1 MLSLSELK
9 IGTFVILN
17 RQPHQLIWH
26 EHSKLGRG
34 GAILRTKFRNLLT
47 GAILDTT
54 LKGNEKFEEAVIS
67 RERVQFTY
75 KDAVGLPA
83 VATTLQAGY
92 HFMNLKNFEQFS
104 LPLKQVGEA
113 GLYLRENSEV
123 DIISWNGQPININP
137 PIKVELKVT
146 ETEPAVRG
154 NTAQGAVTKPA
165 TLETGKVVQV
175 PIFIRTGDIIR
186 VNTET
191 GAYVERL
198 GTS

>member
-1 MLSLSELK
+1 MLSIADLQT
-9 IGTFVILN
+9 GTFVILN
-17 RQPHQLIWH
+17 RQPHQLIWR

-34 GAILRTKFRNLLT
+34 GAILRTKFRNLLS

-54 LKGNEKFEEAVIS
+54 LKGNEKFEEAAIS

-75 KDAVGLPA
+75 KDA
-83 VATTLQAGY
+83 AGY

-104 LPLKQVGEA
+104 LPLQQVGEA

-123 DIISWNGQPININP
+123 DIISWNGQPINITP
-137 PIKVELKVT
+137 PIKVDLKVI

-154 NTAQGAVTKPA
+154 NTAQGAVIKPA
-165 TLETGKVVQV
+165 TLETGKLIQV

-198 GTS
+198 SAN

>member
-1 MLSLSELK
+1 MLSIADLRTG
-9 IGTFVILN
+9 IFIILN
-17 RQPHQLIWH
+17 RQPHQLIWR

-34 GAILRTKFRNLLT
+34 GAILRTKFRNLLS

-54 LKGNEKFEEAVIS
+54 FKGNEKLEEAAIS

-75 KDAVGLPA
+75 KDSVGLPA

-104 LPLKQVGEA
+104 LPVAQIGEA
-113 GLYLRENSEV
+113 GLFLKEGSEV
-123 DIISWNGQPININP
+123 EIISWNNQPININP
-137 PIKVELKVT
+137 PIKVELKVSA
-146 ETEPAVRG
+146 TEPAVRG

-165 TLETGKVVQV
+165 TLETGKKIQV

-198 GTS
+198 SAS